1 MKDKNWI
8 QKITEIKQVCV
19 NAGLPIE
26 VEKDNNPYGIDA
38 ILMLGDIPFTKTGDL
53 YTIDL
58 EVNIIFS
65 VPEKN
70 WNELVERLMLLSQ
83 KLANDTKY
91 IFNGWTRIEDSE
103 AKLRYQ
109 GNIRIPG
116 RINADL
122 LS

>member
-103 AKLRYQ
+103 AKLKYQ